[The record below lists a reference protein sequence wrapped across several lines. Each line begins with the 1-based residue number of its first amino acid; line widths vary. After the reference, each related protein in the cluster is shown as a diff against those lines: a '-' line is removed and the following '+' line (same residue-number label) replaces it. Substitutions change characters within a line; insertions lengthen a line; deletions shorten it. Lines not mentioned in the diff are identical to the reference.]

1 MHQEATIAEWVD
13 ALDEKKRQV
22 TEAEGKRRQA
32 EEKE

>member
-1 MHQEATIAEWVD
+1 VD